1 MKYLFAA
8 ISSLLII
15 YLFSSCAGT
24 RRINFD
30 TAYKFS
36 TYNYHKP
43 APETKSNEKQEP
55 VLQVSLDPNKLDQP
69 DFDLAEIE
77 ERVYEKMGLTSLEGD
92 EMNTDELS
100 EKFNVLDKKDKRK
113 FKREIKTELR
123 QFRKEVNNA
132 NSSLDVGQ
140 INELSELTR
149 WSIIMGSVGLLLLI
163 LGAIFTGVLTFFGAI
178 FVVGAAV
185 LFIVDQ
191 A

>member
-1 MKYLFAA
+1 MKYLFAS
-8 ISSLLII
+8 IPSLLII

-24 RRINFD
+24 GRINFD

-43 APETKSNEKQEP
+43 ASENKSNEKQEP

-69 DFDLAEIE
+69 DFDLVEIE
-77 ERVYEKMGLTSLEGD
+77 ERVYEKMGLTPLEGD
-92 EMNTDELS
+92 EMSTDELS

-123 QFRKEVNNA
+123 QFKNEVNNTK
-132 NSSLDVGQ
+132 LDVRQ

-149 WSIIMGSVGLLLLI
+149 WSIIIGSVGLLLLI
-163 LGAIFTGVLTFFGAI
+163 LGAIFTGVLTFSGAI